1 MAEQTF
7 YQKTAREW
15 FPAAVHSG
23 NGRFACVARFGQRV
37 EVSLFDKWGDAQE
50 LADLC
55 GGRVKR
61 LPEPVVSFY
70 NADFGYRERATA

>member
-7 YQKTAREW
+7 YQITARTW
-15 FPAAVHSG
+15 WPTACHSG
-23 NGRFACVARFGQRV
+23 DGQFACVARIGQRV

-55 GGRVKR
+55 GGKVKR
-61 LPEPVVSFY
+61 LPEPVVSVY
-70 NADFGYRERATA
+70 NDAFGYRERVSA